1 MRAQD
6 NDNDRGTGRS
16 APARTGARPA
26 LAGPAAALL
35 ALQRTAGNAAVSRA
49 VEEERHQH
57 DAGCGHQPAVQR
69 RSLVHEVLRSP
80 GQPMDGSLQNEMEAR
95 FQGADFSGVRVHSD
109 AVAQR
114 SALEIRAKAY
124 TSGTHVVDG
133 GGMSKEDWAHELT
146 HYLDQQAGPVPGRD
160 NGSGLNVSDPAD
172 SGERHAVD
180 NARRVMSGPA
190 PIQRTA
196 TAGGTE
202 RRLAHDHGVRYD
214 HEVPGG
220 HEVSVGRAAEAAR
233 APAVQRSPSSASQ
246 SSGRVSKSKSSA
258 SGKGRAKR
266 APKAATVAAELAAQL
281 THLGWVSHGG
291 AQSLTLHKPVPSADA
306 PDHAQ
311 PDKLRGTAR
320 DQLYAGTDNLRRSR
334 TYTDDERTRQALR
347 WISTVALNY
356 LQDKQPEEVQ
366 AAVSRGQTET
376 DPDAMQVD
384 GADIQEQVR
393 LYISSNRNAANEVL
407 RDLQAGKESG
417 KEFVAAM
424 VERITASTDRE
435 QRHRN
440 KLNRRI
446 LRKDDIGTI
455 PQAFWEI
462 VEALSGPVAVPERV
476 DGAKD
481 GLHAERR
488 IYASAPEGSV
498 TPQRIAGVKRP
509 CMACYLSLY
518 QGTSL
523 KPGPYWPSKAA
534 NIDLD
539 NYAHG
544 QVAPLAAEIDRIAT
558 AAGGTHATLVDCGGE
573 VCAAT
578 WAYDTDSDSP
588 ASNSSDEESGPV
600 PAEAGR

>member
-6 NDNDRGTGRS
+6 NENDCGTGRS
-16 APARTGARPA
+16 APARAGRTGGRPPV
-26 LAGPAAALL
+26 AGPAAALL

-109 AVAQR
+109 TVAQR

-133 GGMSKEDWAHELT
+133 GGMTKEDWAHELT

-160 NGSGLNVSDPAD
+160 NGSGLSVSDPAD

-190 PIQRTA
+190 PVQRTA
-196 TAGGTE
+196 TGPERHGGHEHGE
-202 RRLAHDHGVRYD
+202 R
-214 HEVPGG
+214 GG
-220 HEVSVGRAAEAAR
+220 HEVSVGRSAGPSPG
-233 APAVQRSPSSASQ
+233 PAVQRAPSSASQ
-246 SSGRVSKSKSSA
+246 SSGRVTKSKSSA

-266 APKAATVAAELAAQL
+266 APRAVTVAAELADAL
-281 THLGWVSHGG
+281 TALGWSRHG
-291 AQSLTLHKPVPSADA
+291 ASQSLTLHRPVPSASA

-311 PDKLRGTAR
+311 PDKLGDTAR
-320 DQLYAGTDNLRRSR
+320 DRMYAGTDNLRKSR
-334 TYTDDERTRQALR
+334 TYEDQRTRQALR

-356 LQDKQPEEVQ
+356 LHDKQPEEVQ

-384 GADIQEQVR
+384 GSEEIQEQVR
-393 LYISSNRNAANEVL
+393 LYISSNRNAANDVL
-407 RDLQAGKESG
+407 RDLQGGKDSG

-424 VERITASTDRE
+424 VQHITANTDRE
-435 QRHRN
+435 RRHKS
-440 KLNRRI
+440 KLSRRV

-462 VEALSGPVAVPERV
+462 VEALSSPVTVPDRV

-488 IYASAPEGSV
+488 IYAGAPEGSV

-509 CMACYLSLY
+509 CMACYLALY

-539 NYAHG
+539 DYAHG
-544 QVAPLAAEIDRIAT
+544 QVAVLAAEIDRIAT

-588 ASNSSDEESGPV
+588 ASNSSDEEGGPV
-600 PAEAGR
+600 PAEARS